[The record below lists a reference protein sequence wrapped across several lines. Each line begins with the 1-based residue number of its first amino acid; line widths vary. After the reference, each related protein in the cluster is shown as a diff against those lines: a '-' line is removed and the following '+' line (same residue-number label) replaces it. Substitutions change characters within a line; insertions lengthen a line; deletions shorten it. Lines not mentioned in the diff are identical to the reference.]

1 MEFVKGIN
9 GGGVVEVREMVLVE
23 VTVVDPS
30 LQELQGTIT
39 VFTWVNVLQVEVTV
53 VTPPTHVVHGTVIVV
68 RKGVVGTGDVAGLV
82 MFIDELELEVEE
94 TGATGVLDDDEVVKL
109 ITGPFEVEEDDED
122 EDVMRMTVVTGV
134 VLIVV
139 FMLWLQ
145 LDIT

>member
-1 MEFVKGIN
+1 M
-9 GGGVVEVREMVLVE
+9 EVREMVLVE

-39 VFTWVNVLQVEVTV
+39 VVIWVNVLQVEVTV
-53 VTPPTHVVHGTVIVV
+53 VTPPTHVVHGTVTVV

-122 EDVMRMTVVTGV
+122 DEDEDVMRMIVVTGV

-145 LDIT
+145 LDMT